1 MLNRLGLNESA
12 ASRSKRQRLD
22 HLLTVTAPHERIIL
36 AGLVLLVLLLLAWAM
51 FGRIAHHVAID
62 GVLIKPGPRLE
73 VVSAEQ
79 GHLLEVLVL
88 PGDQIEAGDPVA
100 RQTVPELE
108 RETKALRDRLEL
120 LEREADAA
128 GEGNTALES
137 QLDATRVA
145 LLRTEALRSSREL
158 IVSHVAGEVM
168 TLPAMPG
175 EYLLTGRSV
184 ALVRN
189 LPGQQDGPFH
199 AVLRVEP
206 RLARRIEPGMQASVA
221 IEIPGE
227 DELVIG
233 GEVISVEAGPLP
245 NWLADL
251 APATGNSLSRIN
263 VALLEV
269 PELALE
275 DGTACR
281 VRVRIGQNRPF
292 ALFAPER
299 P

>member
-36 AGLVLLVLLLLAWAM
+36 AGLVLLVLLLLVWAV

-62 GVLIKPGPRLE
+62 GVLIKPGSRLE
-73 VVSAEQ
+73 VVSDEQ
-79 GHLLEVLVL
+79 GHLLEVLVI
-88 PGDQIEAGDPVA
+88 PGDRIEAGDPVA
-100 RQTVPELE
+100 RQTVPGLE
-108 RETKALRDRLEL
+108 RESEALRDRLRL

-128 GEGNTALES
+128 GDGNTALES
-137 QLDATRVA
+137 QLDAARVA
-145 LLRTEALRSSREL
+145 LLTTEALRSSREL
-158 IVSHVAGEVM
+158 IVSHVGGEVM
-168 TLPAMPG
+168 RLPAMPG
-175 EYLLTGRSV
+175 EYLGTGRSV
-184 ALVRN
+184 ALIRN
-189 LPGQQDGPFH
+189 LPGQLDGPVH

-221 IEIPGE
+221 IEVPGA
-227 DELVIG
+227 DALAIR
-233 GEVISVEAGPLP
+233 GEVASVEAGPLP
-245 NWLADL
+245 NWLAGM
-251 APATGNSLSRIN
+251 APATDNLLSR
-263 VALLEV
+263 VDVVLLED
-269 PELALE
+269 PQLALE

-281 VRVRIGQNRPF
+281 VRIRIGRNSPF